1 MEKTRTKTCSDC
13 GTAGCQ
19 SGSSNCP
26 KQTIW
31 NIMGALL
38 KNAKLK
44 GTITHRWECN
54 GELIEGTVTGD
65 AEDMWKWLMNG
76 MSQNEQART
85 EFILASTHKQIQN
98 KRLAGE
104 LEVENIEQLMKA
116 KRAKEDREAQLKRQQ
131 EDNELAAHLDALKKQ
146 AFFGDEASAAPASAA
161 PDAAPASDAGRSE
174 DEVHPAP
181 AASTVRQ
188 VFGGVL
194 GGAAAAVGQHAIKT
208 AFGL

>member
-1 MEKTRTKTCSDC
+1 
-13 GTAGCQ
+13 
-19 SGSSNCP
+19 
-26 KQTIW
+26 
-31 NIMGALL
+31 MGALL

-44 GTITHRWECN
+44 GTITHRWECD

-65 AEDMWKWLMNG
+65 AEDMWKWLIG
-76 MSQNEQART
+76 MSQNQQART
-85 EFILASTHKQIQN
+85 EFVLASTHQRNQN

-161 PDAAPASDAGRSE
+161 PAAAPASDAGSSG
-174 DEVHPAP
+174 DEVRPAP
-181 AASTVRQ
+181 AASTAGQ
-188 VFGGVL
+188 VFRGVL
-194 GGAAAAVGQHAIKT
+194 GGAAVAVGQHAINK
-208 AFGL
+208 FLGQ